1 MSNLTVAVPVLWR
14 PQRISA
20 VMEAFKGVNV
30 LFLPDEDDK
39 PTIDA
44 LREHKAWY
52 SIAHKSEKFGVPTY
66 ETKVNHAYRITDSP
80 FVMYASDDV
89 EPQGDWWTRALNI
102 LRTKPHVGL
111 LATNDNNHPLVR
123 KGKLATHGIIRRS
136 YVEEYGTA
144 SLPDAGPIFFEGY
157 RHWGCDAEAS
167 YVARMRGAF
176 HYDEKVRVLHR
187 HVRNR
192 YAEEKTYAIGRA
204 HANSDRALLMERCP
218 TWPEVPT

>member
-14 PQRISA
+14 PHRIPA
-20 VMEAFKGVNV
+20 VIKAFKGVDV

-44 LREHKAWY
+44 LRQHKAWY
-52 SIAHKSEKFGVPTY
+52 SIAHKSEKFGVATY
-66 ETKVNHAYRITDSP
+66 ETKVNHAYQMTDTP
-80 FVMYASDDV
+80 YLMYASDDV
-89 EPQGDWWTRALNI
+89 EPQDGWLNHALNI
-102 LRTKPHVGL
+102 MRTKPNVGL
-111 LATNDNNHPLVR
+111 LATNDGHHPLVK

-136 YVEEYGTA
+136 YVQEYGTA
-144 SLPDAGPIFFEGY
+144 SLPDAGPIFYEGY
-157 RHWGCDAEAS
+157 RHWCCDAEAS

-176 HYDEKVRVLHR
+176 HYDSNIRVLHR
-187 HVRNR
+187 QVRDR